1 MKPPMANS
9 DLKAILPEIKE
20 RKHGDSIDT
29 NDVST
34 SLTKKEQ
41 Q

>member
-20 RKHGDSIDT
+20 RKHGDSID
-29 NDVST
+29 NDVSS